1 MELRFGLLQNA
12 IGRSLACV
20 RLFTT
25 RLGQKAQPSVGYAAH
40 KDESLRSFMSKSL
53 FYNYL
58 PDMHRFAT
66 FPRTTVTLVH

>member
-12 IGRSLACV
+12 ICQSVTCV

-25 RLGQKAQPSVGYAAH
+25 PLGQKAQPNVAYAAR
-40 KDESLRSFMSKSL
+40 KDESLQSFISKSL
-53 FYNYL
+53 LNNYL
-58 PDMHRFAT
+58 HDMRRFAT